1 MQNFAL
7 GRLLTWNLP
16 DIRVTNSS
24 IGLKTLEKE
33 NMDSVKYSL
42 NIFRLQILFLEE
54 DLGAKSAE
62 NFQTFY
68 GKGQKSFPGAKLKP
82 YSRTLVVNSL
92 HVPALFFI
100 CTTLIPSPGETN
112 STSRFTFFDI
122 HQGTIGNEMI
132 ASI

>member
-1 MQNFAL
+1 M
-7 GRLLTWNLP
+7 
-16 DIRVTNSS
+16 TNSS
-24 IGLKTLEKE
+24 IELKTLEKE
-33 NMDSVKYSL
+33 NVDSVKYTL
-42 NIFRLQILFLEE
+42 NIFRLQIISLEE

-82 YSRTLVVNSL
+82 CSRTLVVNSL
-92 HVPALFFI
+92 HVPVLFFI
-100 CTTLIPSPGETN
+100 CTTLIPSPGETY
-112 STSRFTFFDI
+112 STSHFIFFDV